1 MVLEATMICIDNS
14 EWMRNDDYSL
24 SRFQAQADAV
34 SLICG
39 AKTESNPKNTMGIL
53 TMENT
58 NLYHDL
64 CKACSSVRNPCLIT
78 SVKDEQL
85 FIRSSSF
92 HSISYVIIVTFVFS
106 MYVSMHTGLEMR
118 GEMNLVAGIQIAYL
132 RFSFEMIG
140 KCLMWVVGAELI
152 IAGLY
157 LVILGKS
164 EESKYLSENEP
175 IYSVSENN
183 EMESTFIRPLLE
195 NKLQS

>member
-1 MVLEATMICIDNS
+1 MICIDNS

-53 TMENT
+53 TMSCLET
-58 NLYHDL
+58 IRTLEVPNLYHDL

-85 FIRSSSF
+85 FIRLCHHRYLLILHVRF
-92 HSISYVIIVTFVFS
+92 
-106 MYVSMHTGLEMR
+106 
-118 GEMNLVAGIQIAYL
+118 NAYSL

-183 EMESTFIRPLLE
+183 DMESTFVRPLLE

>member
-24 SRFQAQADAV
+24 SRFQAQADAI

-39 AKTESNPKNTMGIL
+39 AKTQSNPKNTVGIL
-53 TMENT
+53 TMVGKGVRVLATPTSELGKILSCIHA

-85 FIRSSSF
+85 FIRLALK
-92 HSISYVIIVTFVFS
+92 HRQNKNQGQRIIVF
-106 MYVSMHTGLEMR
+106 
-118 GEMNLVAGIQIAYL
+118 AGNL

-140 KCLMWVVGAELI
+140 KCLMWVVGTELI

-183 EMESTFIRPLLE
+183 DMESTFIRPLLG

>member
-53 TMENT
+53 TMSCLET
-58 NLYHDL
+58 IRTLEVPNLYHDL

-85 FIRSSSF
+85 FIRCSLSFLCKSS
-92 HSISYVIIVTFVFS
+92 I
-106 MYVSMHTGLEMR
+106 
-118 GEMNLVAGIQIAYL
+118 L

-183 EMESTFIRPLLE
+183 DMESTFVRPLLE